1 MPLSVSSKY
10 DLERFLEAQE
20 FNYRA
25 ALLELRRGKKESHW
39 MWYVFPQVLPLC
51 VSVTSRFYGI
61 SSLGEA
67 EAYLSHPVLG
77 SRVRECSM
85 IVAESGADMTEMLGS
100 VDAGKLMA
108 SMTLFD
114 HFGDG
119 VFGEVLRRHYGGS
132 REETTLAFLSGLV
145 RLEEDV

>member
-20 FNYRA
+20 FNYRE

-39 MWYVFPQVLPLC
+39 MWYVLC